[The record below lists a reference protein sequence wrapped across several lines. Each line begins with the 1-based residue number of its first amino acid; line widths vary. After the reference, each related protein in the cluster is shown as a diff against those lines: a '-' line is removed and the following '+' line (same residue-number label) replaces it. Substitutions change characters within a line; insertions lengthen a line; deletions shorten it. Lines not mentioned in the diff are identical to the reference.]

1 MNNLKMLIIK
11 SREDIDKAFS
21 QFKTLKPNE
30 QTLNKFA
37 FLLSLSMNNYWSL
50 YNQCLRNANN
60 ETNQH
65 FINIHQL
72 VITLINSNVESKMLF
87 KSEKVAMSWMKK
99 NNGYFYNF
107 KDEEDKKE
115 DITIQVVNQS
125 FKENS

>member
-11 SREDIDKAFS
+11 SKEEIDKAFS
-21 QFKTLKPNE
+21 QFKTLKPYE

-60 ETNQH
+60 ETNQY

-87 KSEKVAMSWMKK
+87 RSEKVAMSWMKK

-107 KDEEDKKE
+107 KDDEDKKE

>member
-11 SREDIDKAFS
+11 SKEEIDKAFS
-21 QFKTLKPNE
+21 QFKTLKPYE

-60 ETNQH
+60 ETNQY
-65 FINIHQL
+65 FINTHQL

-87 KSEKVAMSWMKK
+87 RSEKVAMSWMKK

-107 KDEEDKKE
+107 KDDEDKKE